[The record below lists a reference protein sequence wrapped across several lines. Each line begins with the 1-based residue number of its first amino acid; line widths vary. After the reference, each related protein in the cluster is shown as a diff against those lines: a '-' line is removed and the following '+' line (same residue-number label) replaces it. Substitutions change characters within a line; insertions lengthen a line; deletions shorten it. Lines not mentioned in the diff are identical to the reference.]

1 MISVRKIGHVN
12 KLYLS
17 VTKALKSLTLF
28 TIHYPLLN
36 MHDKFPALASKS
48 YFNYGG
54 QGPLAQ
60 VALDAIFS
68 GYQQIQAQGPF
79 GIKTSKLVIHE
90 SNLTRQVI
98 ASELGVSAGSI
109 ALTENVTAGCNIALW
124 GINWQPG
131 DRILVSDCEHP
142 GVVASIKEICRRFQ
156 VSIDFFPLLATLN
169 NGNPVE
175 VVTAHLQPQ
184 TRLVVL
190 SHVLWNTGQV
200 LPLAEIATAIHGYP
214 QATDRIY
221 ILVDAAQSVG
231 LLPLNLGEL
240 GIDFYAFTGHKWWCG
255 PEGVG
260 GLYIR
265 PDLIKDLNPTFIGW
279 RGLDYSKSDLP
290 LINDARRYEVATSAY
305 PLYAGLRAS
314 IELHQTWGNS
324 LTLGLP
330 SAIDRSTKIIELA
343 TYLWENLQQVP
354 GIECLSR
361 TMPQS
366 GLVSFQVESVNHG
379 KLVQAL
385 EDEHFY
391 LRTIVDPDC
400 IRACTHYFTTTA
412 EIDALIQCLIKLIK

>member
-1 MISVRKIGHVN
+1 
-12 KLYLS
+12 
-17 VTKALKSLTLF
+17 
-28 TIHYPLLN
+28 
-36 MHDKFPALASKS
+36 MHENFPALANKS

-54 QGPLAQ
+54 QGPLPQA
-60 VALDAIFS
+60 ALDAIF
-68 GYQQIQAQGPF
+68 GVYQQIQSQGPF
-79 GIKTSKLVIHE
+79 GIKTSKLVIQE
-90 SNLTRQVI
+90 SNLTRQAI
-98 ASELGVSAGSI
+98 ASELGVSVGSI

-142 GVVASIKEICRRFQ
+142 GVIASIKEICRRFQ
-156 VSIDFFPLLATLN
+156 VEIDFCPVLATFN
-169 NGNPVE
+169 SGDPVE
-175 VVTAHLQPQ
+175 VITAHLQFQ

-200 LPLAEIATAIHGYP
+200 LPLAEISAAIHQYS

-231 LLPLNLGEL
+231 LLPLNLDEL

-265 PDLIKDLNPTFIGW
+265 PDVMEDLDPTFIGW
-279 RGLDYSKSDLP
+279 RSLDYSKPDLP

-305 PLYAGLRAS
+305 PLYAGLRAA
-314 IELHQTWGNS
+314 IKIHQEWGS
-324 LTLGLP
+324 
-330 SAIDRSTKIIELA
+330 SSDRSTKIISLA
-343 TYLWENLQQVP
+343 TYLWEHLQQVP
-354 GIECLSR
+354 GIKCLNQ
-361 TMPQS
+361 TAPQS
-366 GLVSFQVESVNHG
+366 GLVSFQVESGNHG

-385 EDEHFY
+385 EDKDFY

-400 IRACTHYFTTTA
+400 IRACTHYFTTTT
-412 EIDALIQCLIKLIK
+412 EIDALIQCLIELIK